1 MRKVGGE
8 GGGGAGTGARGGGAG
23 SAAAVVWREGG
34 RVGGVTWRRWGAAL
48 QGPPHSGGL
57 FGGRQGQRVWA
68 PANNSCGRWPM
79 ETPSGRARRP
89 PSRAAGGRRPPPA
102 PAEGARPRLCTA
114 PLLEGAAPAGVH
126 TSGPHTREMVAGC
139 CDVERRSRTSLPLL
153 PRWGHP
159 HCRAPPPHPYQCGL
173 SLCAREAKGRVTD
186 GHEGDSPRQCT
197 RWPDPRA
204 APPRAG
210 TSCRGA
216 PPAAPQT
223 HRTTAAARA
232 AAGRP
237 AAQPAARRE
246 PSLPSGNARERQ
258 TSSPPRLAP
267 PLLVIARLA
276 LPPLPPHPPPIP
288 AGGSITRPPPPQYA

>member
-1 MRKVGGE
+1 MFGLLPIIVVADGRWRPLPGG
-8 GGGGAGTGARGGGAG
+8 RGG
-23 SAAAVVWREGG
+23 RRRG
-34 RVGGVTWRRWGAAL
+34 R
-48 QGPPHSGGL
+48 
-57 FGGRQGQRVWA
+57 
-68 PANNSCGRWPM
+68 
-79 ETPSGRARRP
+79 
-89 PSRAAGGRRPPPA
+89 RAAGAHPPRRQRGHGPVSAPPPYSRA
-102 PAEGARPRLCTA
+102 PRLPASTPVVHTQGRWSPGAVMWRGAAARPS
-114 PLLEGAAPAGVH
+114 PSYPGGATH
-126 TSGPHTREMVAGC
+126 IVA
-139 CDVERRSRTSLPLL
+139 R
-153 PRWGHP
+153 
-159 HCRAPPPHPYQCGL
+159 PPPHPYQCGL